1 MSKRH
6 GATSV
11 DEYRKMGYLPDAVV
25 NYLALLGWSP
35 KGEREIFS
43 REELISE
50 FSMKRVSA
58 NDAVFDIEKLN
69 WINFQYMKKL
79 SPDELFQVALP
90 FLVEAG
96 YVSLPLSLEKEQWL
110 KDVVWFV
117 RDHLYL
123 WSTNARKCK
132 NIFLRHILKL
142 LMKKRFLL

>member
-117 RDHLYL
+117 RDHLYYGAQ
-123 WSTNARKCK
+123 TPENVK
-132 NIFLRHILKL
+132 IFLRHILKL

>member
-1 MSKRH
+1 MKSQNLDIYLLFSDLTTKMSKRH

-58 NDAVFDIEKLN
+58 NDAVFDIEN
-69 WINFQYMKKL
+69 
-79 SPDELFQVALP
+79 
-90 FLVEAG
+90 
-96 YVSLPLSLEKEQWL
+96 
-110 KDVVWFV
+110 
-117 RDHLYL
+117 
-123 WSTNARKCK
+123 
-132 NIFLRHILKL
+132 
-142 LMKKRFLL
+142 